1 LKIFYLNISKR
12 ESVRFSKITKDK
24 NPIHIDKQVGLD
36 SVFKKNICHGV
47 LLILK
52 ILNKINNIQPF
63 LSCNYSV
70 FIKFIK
76 PIFFDEKILINYR
89 HNFSEYNFIAKQN
102 NQKICEIKIKDK
114 NNKNINMQNFN
125 FYKKNRKF
133 FFKFRN
139 ISVYKFR
146 NELKNLQNLLCNI
159 SFYVGM
165 IKPGKNGILNSIEI
179 NKFNAIQNKFSQISI
194 NTKKIDRRYNLY
206 NNELIYKKYIARFV
220 SSERPEYKIV
230 KHKNNKKL
238 KKIINKVCKDV
249 IIISGSSGLGESFL
263 NIIKDNKKIKII
275 STYSKQKPKKNLR
288 KNILFKKISFPKD
301 LLKLIKIIK
310 KLNYPYVFYFTS
322 PSINFGKNLSAKN
335 KILYKQIF
343 VKIPVKILYHLN
355 RNISKFIYP
364 STTNIDYNINATYSK
379 VKLEAEKELK
389 KFSSCYIHRFDKL
402 YSKNT
407 VSLYN
412 YNIINI
418 QKLLNQKP
426 ELLYKFFK

>member
-24 NPIHIDKQVGLD
+24 NPIHLEKQVGLD

-52 ILNKINNIQPF
+52 IFNKTNNIQLF
-63 LSCNYSV
+63 LLSNYS
-70 FIKFIK
+70 ILINFIK
-76 PIFFDEKILINYR
+76 PIFFDEKILINYQ
-89 HNFSEYNFIAKQN
+89 HNSGVHNFIARQN
-102 NQKICEIKIKDK
+102 NQKICTIKIKDK
-114 NNKNINMQNFN
+114 NHKNGEIQNFK
-125 FYKKNRKF
+125 FYKNNRKF
-133 FFKFRN
+133 LLKFRN
-139 ISVYKFR
+139 NSVYKFR
-146 NELKNLQNLLCNI
+146 DELKNLQNLLCNI

-165 IKPGKNGILNSIEI
+165 IRPGKNGILNSIEI
-179 NKFNAIQNKFSQISI
+179 NKFNEIQNKFSQILI
-194 NTKKIDRRYNLY
+194 NTKKLDRRYNLY

-238 KKIINKVCKDV
+238 KKIINKICNDV

-275 STYSKQKPKKNLR
+275 STYSKRKPKKNLG
-288 KNILFKKISFPKD
+288 KNILFKKITFPKD

-322 PSINFGKNLSAKN
+322 PSINFGKNLSSKD

-343 VKIPVKILYHLN
+343 VKIPMKILYRLN
-355 RNISKFIYP
+355 KNISKFIYP

-379 VKLEAEKELK
+379 VKIEAEKELK
-389 KFSSCYIHRFDKL
+389 QFPSCYIHRFDKL

-412 YNIINI
+412 SNIVNI